1 MDKNGRKTG
10 GRQKGTPNK
19 FTASVRDAVEAAFN
33 AAGGAEY
40 LRRQADENPV
50 AFMSLLGKVMPREIT
65 AEVRADVS
73 VSSIDAGKLSSAALA
88 EILAAKV
95 VDGAN

>member
-1 MDKNGRKTG
+1 MEQTRKKTG

-40 LRRQADENPV
+40 LVQQAHENPV
-50 AFMSLLGKVMPREIT
+50 AFMTLLGKVLPREIT
-65 AEVRADVS
+65 ADVRADVA
-73 VSSIDAGKLSSAALA
+73 VTQTIDASALSTAALA
-88 EILAAKV
+88 EIAKL
-95 VDGAN
+95 GG

>member
-1 MDKNGRKTG
+1 MEKTRKKTG

-40 LRRQADENPV
+40 LARQADENPV
-50 AFMSLLGKVMPREIT
+50 AFMSLLGKVLPREIT
-65 AEVRADVS
+65 AEVKADVA
-73 VSSIDAGKLSSAALA
+73 VSTINASALSSAALA
-88 EILAAKV
+88 EILAAKA
-95 VDGAN
+95 ANATD

>member
-1 MDKNGRKTG
+1 VEQTRKKTG

-33 AAGGAEY
+33 EAGGADY
-40 LRRQADENPV
+40 LVQQAHENPV
-50 AFMSLLGKVMPREIT
+50 AFMTLLGKVLPREIT
-65 AEVRADVS
+65 ADVRADVS

-88 EILAAKV
+88 EILAAK
-95 VDGAN
+95 GANGTD